1 VRKASLEKLLR
12 VNRRFLLP
20 TIISL
25 ANMFCGFSAILLS
38 AAGRFESA
46 VWIIVV
52 AAVFDVADGK
62 VARASGQTS
71 EFGLQ
76 MDSLCDVISFGVA
89 PSFLIYQ
96 FHMKTLGVFGIVISF
111 LPLVFAAIRL
121 ARFNVYAKE
130 NIEHKGTI
138 GLASPMGAI
147 GLASII
153 YLSQHYNWHLFDLFL
168 ILMVPI
174 ISLLMVS
181 TIYYSRLPEFSFKSS
196 KGNRFKLFLFTI
208 SFALL
213 PFFPHHVLF
222 GFMMTYIISGP
233 LEAIINSILN
243 NSHYLPEDGK

>member
-1 VRKASLEKLLR
+1 MKINKRL
-12 VNRRFLLP
+12 FLP

-25 ANMFCGFSAILLS
+25 ANMFCGFSSLLLA
-38 AAGRFESA
+38 AAGRFEAA
-46 VWIIVV
+46 VWIIVA

-62 VARASGQTS
+62 IARASGRTS

-96 FHMKTLGVFGIVISF
+96 FHMKSLGVFGIIISF
-111 LPLVFAAIRL
+111 LPLVFASIRL

-130 NIEHKGTI
+130 NAEHRGTI

-147 GLASII
+147 GLASIV
-153 YLSQHYNWHLFDLFL
+153 YLSHYKNWLPFDVFL

-174 ISLLMVS
+174 IGLLMVS
-181 TIYYSRLPEFSFKSS
+181 TIYYSKLPEFSFKSS

-208 SFALL
+208 TIALV

-222 GFMMTYIISGP
+222 AFMMTYIISGP
-233 LEAIINSILN
+233 LETVINSILHG
-243 NSHYLPEDGK
+243 SDVLPEDGP